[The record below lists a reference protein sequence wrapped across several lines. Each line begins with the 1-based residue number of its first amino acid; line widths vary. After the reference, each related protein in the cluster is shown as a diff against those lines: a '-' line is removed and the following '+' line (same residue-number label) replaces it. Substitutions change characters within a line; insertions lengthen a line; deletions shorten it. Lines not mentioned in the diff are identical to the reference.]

1 MNDQRKSLATR
12 TPRSRWLAL
21 LVAVSIAGT
30 MSAGCS
36 STGTRNASSTSTTTA
51 GLLPGETV
59 NDGLQR
65 LTDACMDAWH
75 EPFTMTGGIT
85 DGKPEEN
92 RVYSANP
99 VSQQRQRDCVAKS
112 LDKIGVTPLTT
123 SRLEQNYRYQI
134 ALVACLQQHGYD
146 MGTPVSKEAFIAAR
160 GVIDPSSKFSD
171 FGSAD
176 QTRAAQDYTS
186 CADAAAKQ

>member
-1 MNDQRKSLATR
+1 
-12 TPRSRWLAL
+12 
-21 LVAVSIAGT
+21 

-65 LTDACMDAWH
+65 LTDACMDARH

-123 SRLEQNYRYQI
+123 SQLEQNYRYQI
-134 ALVACLQQHGYD
+134 ALVACLQQRGYD

-160 GVIDPSSKFSD
+160 GVIDASSKFSE

>member
-1 MNDQRKSLATR
+1 MKAYQR
-12 TPRSRWLAL
+12 TPTAHSIRSHWTAL
-21 LVAVSIAGT
+21 LGAASITGMLIT
-30 MSAGCS
+30 GCS
-36 STGTRNASSTSTTTA
+36 TTGTHNAEPTSTTNA

-59 NDGLQR
+59 NDGLRR

-112 LDKIGVTPLTT
+112 LDKIGFTPLTT
-123 SRLEQNYRYQI
+123 SQLEQNYRYQI
-134 ALVACLQQHGYD
+134 ALVDCLQQRGYD

-160 GVIDPSSKFSD
+160 GVIDPSSKFSE

-186 CADAAAKQ
+186 CADAAAKR